1 MEPNKNNVEVK
12 YQKIAVLLTW
22 SFNKDSRAQRIAKTL
37 SKYYSIDIY
46 TINNLENELD
56 NFDFQYSIFNIKSGG
71 TRNILDR
78 FYLPFYSKTKCLA
91 KYMESIETRYDFIYC
106 HDLPSLIVGAKLKA
120 NYNTKIVYD
129 IHDLF
134 LETINQGFSSIGNSI
149 FSRVKT
155 FFLINIFKFNIYR
168 NERKYIRKADLI
180 YSVNESISNYIS
192 KLYSVKCHT
201 IQNFPELNS
210 TIINK
215 KLRKNF
221 NLPKNNK
228 VVLYHGNLGDGRHL
242 ENIVQSAHFF
252 SEGINLII
260 IGNGY
265 LLNKLKKIS
274 NPLNTFFLDHIP
286 YDDLFNFIAD
296 ADIGLVLLEHI
307 NYSKK
312 YASANKFFECMA
324 CSVPVIS
331 SNSPELVRIFE
342 KKEVGFLI
350 EEINPKSIAEKVN
363 EVIFK
368 TDELKSKGN
377 NGRILHEN
385 EMNWNC
391 EKDKLITLF
400 KSI

>member
-1 MEPNKNNVEVK
+1 
-12 YQKIAVLLTW
+12 
-22 SFNKDSRAQRIAKTL
+22 
-37 SKYYSIDIY
+37 
-46 TINNLENELD
+46 
-56 NFDFQYSIFNIKSGG
+56 
-71 TRNILDR
+71 
-78 FYLPFYSKTKCLA
+78 
-91 KYMESIETRYDFIYC
+91 
-106 HDLPSLIVGAKLKA
+106 
-120 NYNTKIVYD
+120 
-129 IHDLF
+129 
-134 LETINQGFSSIGNSI
+134 
-149 FSRVKT
+149 
-155 FFLINIFKFNIYR
+155 
-168 NERKYIRKADLI
+168 
-180 YSVNESISNYIS
+180 
-192 KLYSVKCHT
+192 LYSVKCHT

-296 ADIGLVLLEHI
+296 ADLGLVLLEHI

-368 TDELKSKGN
+368 KDELKSKGN